1 VEYSTTVDQL
11 RAIRDGIEN
20 YINNTDAFDKT
31 SAVSTFVRIDRFSD
45 SSIDF
50 LVYCFTKTTV
60 WGEWLAIKEAL
71 ACEIKQIVEAA
82 GTSFAFPSQS
92 LYVKTLPSDIPELFT
107 PEAEKT

>member
-1 VEYSTTVDQL
+1 
-11 RAIRDGIEN
+11 
-20 YINNTDAFDKT
+20 
-31 SAVSTFVRIDRFSD
+31 
-45 SSIDF
+45 
-50 LVYCFTKTTV
+50 V

-92 LYVKTLPSDIPELFT
+92 LYVKTLPSDIPELFS